1 MLPVKVNVV
10 TDAMFPVNGT
20 PQISLIFR
28 QDNKEECRKYKIVYL
43 TWENEEHEK
52 YRCQKFV
59 ILEVSVK

>member
-28 QDNKEECRKYKIVYL
+28 QDNGKEFRKYKIVYL
-43 TWENEEHEK
+43 T
-52 YRCQKFV
+52 
-59 ILEVSVK
+59 